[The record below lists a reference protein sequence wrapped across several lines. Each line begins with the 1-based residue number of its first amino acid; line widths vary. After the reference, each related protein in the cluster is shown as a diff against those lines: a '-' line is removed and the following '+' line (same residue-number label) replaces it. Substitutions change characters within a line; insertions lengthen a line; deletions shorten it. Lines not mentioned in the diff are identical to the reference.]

1 MQIQLIGLNHK
12 TAPIKLREKLVFAND
27 MLTQALL
34 ELKEKMSSDILI
46 LSTCNRTEIYQSAS
60 DSKTLIT
67 WLAKFHNI
75 KEMNLKPHLYT
86 FKNEAAFSHAC
97 RVAAGLDSMILGETQ
112 ILGQMKQAL
121 KQSEFVGGQGKNIAI
136 FFQKVFETAKLVRTK
151 TGIGASSTTVA
162 STILKVADK
171 IYGKSNN
178 VNILFVGAGEMT
190 ELCCKYFSANNKKKL
205 TIANRSIKNGMA
217 LAKKVGGHPMLIGD
231 IHHTM
236 HSFDIVI
243 SSTSSQLPIIGLGMI
258 EKAIRLRK
266 HKPMLLIDLAIP
278 RDIEPEVA
286 ELDDIFL
293 YTFDDLAKITE
304 KNIKNREKETAKAEL
319 LIQQQ
324 CEEFMSHLQQKTIA
338 PYIKNLNNK
347 FEQTRISEVKKME
360 KDLKKGVPVE
370 QVLDKLSKNL
380 TKKFLHSPTKAFN
393 DNAKHKNL
401 DGIEFLKKL
410 FNLKD

>member
-75 KEMNLKPHLYT
+75 QEMNLKPQLYT

-217 LAKKVGGHPMLIGD
+217 LAKKVDGHPILIGD

-304 KNIKNREKETAKAEL
+304 KNLKNREKETAKAEL

-324 CEEFMSHLQQKTIA
+324 CEEFMSQLQQKTVA

-380 TKKFLHSPTKAFN
+380 TKKFLHSPTKALN

>member
-75 KEMNLKPHLYT
+75 KEMDLKPHLYT

-217 LAKKVGGHPMLIGD
+217 LAKKVGGHPILIGD

-324 CEEFMSHLQQKTIA
+324 CEEFMSHLQQKTVA

-380 TKKFLHSPTKAFN
+380 TKKFLHSPTKALN

>member
-46 LSTCNRTEIYQSAS
+46 LSTCNRTEIYQSTS

-151 TGIGASSTTVA
+151 TGIGASSTTVV

-217 LAKKVGGHPMLIGD
+217 LAKKVGGHPILIGD

-258 EKAIRLRK
+258 EKAIKLRK

-304 KNIKNREKETAKAEL
+304 KNLKDREKETAKAEL

-324 CEEFMSHLQQKTIA
+324 CEEFKSHLQQKTVA

-347 FEQTRISEVKKME
+347 FEQTRIGEVKKME

-380 TKKFLHSPTKAFN
+380 TKKFLHSPTKALN

-401 DGIEFLKKL
+401 DGIEFLKKI

>member
-46 LSTCNRTEIYQSAS
+46 LSTCNRTEIYQRAS
-60 DSKTLIT
+60 DSKTLIS

-217 LAKKVGGHPMLIGD
+217 LAKKVGGHPILIGD

-324 CEEFMSHLQQKTIA
+324 CEEFMSHLQQKTVA

-380 TKKFLHSPTKAFN
+380 TKKFLHSPTKALN

>member
-217 LAKKVGGHPMLIGD
+217 LAKKVGGHPILIGD

-304 KNIKNREKETAKAEL
+304 KNLKNREKETAKAEL
-319 LIQQQ
+319 LDSTT
-324 CEEFMSHLQQKTIA
+324 M
-338 PYIKNLNNK
+338 
-347 FEQTRISEVKKME
+347 
-360 KDLKKGVPVE
+360 
-370 QVLDKLSKNL
+370 
-380 TKKFLHSPTKAFN
+380 
-393 DNAKHKNL
+393 
-401 DGIEFLKKL
+401 
-410 FNLKD
+410 

>member
-324 CEEFMSHLQQKTIA
+324 CEEFMYHLQQKTVV

-380 TKKFLHSPTKAFN
+380 TKKFLHSPTKALN

-401 DGIEFLKKL
+401 DGIEFLKKI

>member
-60 DSKTLIT
+60 DSKTLIS

-217 LAKKVGGHPMLIGD
+217 LAKKVDGHPILIGD

-324 CEEFMSHLQQKTIA
+324 CEEFMSHLQQKTVV

-360 KDLKKGVPVE
+360 KDLKKGVPIE

-380 TKKFLHSPTKAFN
+380 TKKFLHSPTKALN

>member
-217 LAKKVGGHPMLIGD
+217 LAKKVGGHPILIGD

-278 RDIEPEVA
+278 RDIESEVA

>member
-75 KEMNLKPHLYT
+75 KEVNLKPYLYT

-217 LAKKVGGHPMLIGD
+217 LAKKVGGYPILIGD

-324 CEEFMSHLQQKTIA
+324 CEEFMSHLQQKTVA

-380 TKKFLHSPTKAFN
+380 TKKFLHSPTKALN

>member
-60 DSKTLIT
+60 DSKTLIS

-217 LAKKVGGHPMLIGD
+217 LAKKVGGHPILIGD

-324 CEEFMSHLQQKTIA
+324 CEEFKSHLQQKTVA

-380 TKKFLHSPTKAFN
+380 TKKFLHSPTKALN

>member
-190 ELCCKYFSANNKKKL
+190 ELCCKYFSTNNKKKL

-324 CEEFMSHLQQKTIA
+324 CEEFMSHLQQKTVA

-380 TKKFLHSPTKAFN
+380 TKKFLHSPTKALN

>member
-217 LAKKVGGHPMLIGD
+217 LAKKVGGHPILIGD

-324 CEEFMSHLQQKTIA
+324 CEEFMSHLQQKTVA

-380 TKKFLHSPTKAFN
+380 TKKFLHSPTKALN

>member
-258 EKAIRLRK
+258 EKAIKLRK

-324 CEEFMSHLQQKTIA
+324 CEEFMSHLQQKTVA

-380 TKKFLHSPTKAFN
+380 TKKFLHSPTKALN

>member
-1 MQIQLIGLNHK
+1 
-12 TAPIKLREKLVFAND
+12 
-27 MLTQALL
+27 
-34 ELKEKMSSDILI
+34 
-46 LSTCNRTEIYQSAS
+46 
-60 DSKTLIT
+60 
-67 WLAKFHNI
+67 
-75 KEMNLKPHLYT
+75 
-86 FKNEAAFSHAC
+86 
-97 RVAAGLDSMILGETQ
+97 
-112 ILGQMKQAL
+112 
-121 KQSEFVGGQGKNIAI
+121 
-136 FFQKVFETAKLVRTK
+136 
-151 TGIGASSTTVA
+151 
-162 STILKVADK
+162 
-171 IYGKSNN
+171 
-178 VNILFVGAGEMT
+178 
-190 ELCCKYFSANNKKKL
+190 
-205 TIANRSIKNGMA
+205 
-217 LAKKVGGHPMLIGD
+217 
-231 IHHTM
+231 M

-286 ELDDIFL
+286 ALDDIFL

-304 KNIKNREKETAKAEL
+304 KNLKNREKETAKAEL
-319 LIQQQ
+319 LIQKQ
-324 CEEFMSHLQQKTIA
+324 CEEFKSHLQQKTVA

-380 TKKFLHSPTKAFN
+380 TKKFLHSPTKALN

>member
-121 KQSEFVGGQGKNIAI
+121 KQSEFVGGQGKNITI
-136 FFQKVFETAKLVRTK
+136 FFQKVFEAAKLVRTK

-217 LAKKVGGHPMLIGD
+217 LAKKVGGHPILIGD

>member
-12 TAPIKLREKLVFAND
+12 TAPLKLREKLVFAND

-46 LSTCNRTEIYQSAS
+46 LSTCNRTEIYQNAS
-60 DSKTLIT
+60 DSNTLIT

-75 KEMNLKPHLYT
+75 KEVNLKPHLYT

-121 KQSEFVGGQGKNIAI
+121 KQSEFVGGQGKNITI
-136 FFQKVFETAKLVRTK
+136 FFQKVFEAAKLVRTK

-324 CEEFMSHLQQKTIA
+324 CEEFMSQLQQKTVA

-380 TKKFLHSPTKAFN
+380 TKKFLHSPTKALN

>member
-217 LAKKVGGHPMLIGD
+217 LAKKVGGHPILIGD

-258 EKAIRLRK
+258 EKAIKLRK

-304 KNIKNREKETAKAEL
+304 KNLKNREKETAKAEL
-319 LIQQQ
+319 LIQKQ
-324 CEEFMSHLQQKTIA
+324 CEEFKSHLQQKTVA

-380 TKKFLHSPTKAFN
+380 TKKFLHSPTKALN

-401 DGIEFLKKL
+401 DGIEFLKKI

>member
-12 TAPIKLREKLVFAND
+12 TAPIKLREKLVFTND
-27 MLTQALL
+27 ILTQALL

-60 DSKTLIT
+60 DSKTLIS

-190 ELCCKYFSANNKKKL
+190 ELCCKYFSANNKKQL

-217 LAKKVGGHPMLIGD
+217 LAKKVGGHPILIGD

-324 CEEFMSHLQQKTIA
+324 CEEFMSHLQQKTVA

-380 TKKFLHSPTKAFN
+380 TKKFLHSPTKALN

>member
-60 DSKTLIT
+60 DSKTLIS

-217 LAKKVGGHPMLIGD
+217 LAKKVGGHPILIGD

-319 LIQQQ
+319 LIQQH
-324 CEEFMSHLQQKTIA
+324 CEEFMSHLQQKTVA
-338 PYIKNLNNK
+338 PYITNLNNK

-380 TKKFLHSPTKAFN
+380 TKKFLHSPTKALN

>member
-217 LAKKVGGHPMLIGD
+217 LAKKVGGHPILIGD

-324 CEEFMSHLQQKTIA
+324 CEEFMSHLQQKTVA

-380 TKKFLHSPTKAFN
+380 TKKFLHSPTKALN

-401 DGIEFLKKL
+401 DGIEFLKKI

>member
-217 LAKKVGGHPMLIGD
+217 LAKKVGGHPILIGD

-324 CEEFMSHLQQKTIA
+324 CEEFMSHLQQKTVA

-347 FEQTRISEVKKME
+347 FERTRISEVKKME

-380 TKKFLHSPTKAFN
+380 TKKFLHSPTKALN

>member
-121 KQSEFVGGQGKNIAI
+121 KQSEFVGGQGKNITI
-136 FFQKVFETAKLVRTK
+136 FFQKVFEAAKLVRTK

-190 ELCCKYFSANNKKKL
+190 ELCCKYFSTNNKKKL

-217 LAKKVGGHPMLIGD
+217 LAKKVGGHPILIGD

-324 CEEFMSHLQQKTIA
+324 CEEFMSHLQQKTVA

-380 TKKFLHSPTKAFN
+380 TKKFLHSPTKALK

>member
-217 LAKKVGGHPMLIGD
+217 LAKKVGGHPILIGD

-258 EKAIRLRK
+258 EKAIKLRK

-304 KNIKNREKETAKAEL
+304 KNLKNREKETAKAEL

-324 CEEFMSHLQQKTIA
+324 CEEFMSHLQQKTVA

-380 TKKFLHSPTKAFN
+380 TKKFLHSPTKALN

>member
-60 DSKTLIT
+60 DSKTLIS

-217 LAKKVGGHPMLIGD
+217 LAKKVGGHPILIGD

-324 CEEFMSHLQQKTIA
+324 CEEFMSHLQQKTVV

-380 TKKFLHSPTKAFN
+380 TKKFLHSPTKALN

-401 DGIEFLKKL
+401 DGIEFLKKI

>member
-121 KQSEFVGGQGKNIAI
+121 KQSEFVGGQGKNITI
-136 FFQKVFETAKLVRTK
+136 FFQKVFEAAKLVRTK

-190 ELCCKYFSANNKKKL
+190 ELCCKYFSTNNKKKL

-324 CEEFMSHLQQKTIA
+324 CEEFMSHLQQKTVA

>member
-60 DSKTLIT
+60 DSKTLIS

-217 LAKKVGGHPMLIGD
+217 LAKKVGGHPILIGD

-304 KNIKNREKETAKAEL
+304 KNLKNREKETAKAEL
-319 LIQQQ
+319 LIQKQ
-324 CEEFMSHLQQKTIA
+324 CEEFKSHLQQKTVA

-380 TKKFLHSPTKAFN
+380 TKKFLHSPTKALN

>member
-121 KQSEFVGGQGKNIAI
+121 KQSEFVGGQGKNITI
-136 FFQKVFETAKLVRTK
+136 FFQKVFEAAKLVRTK

-190 ELCCKYFSANNKKKL
+190 ELCCKYFSTNNKKKL

-278 RDIEPEVA
+278 RDIESEVA

>member
-12 TAPIKLREKLVFAND
+12 TAPIKLREKLVFANAI
-27 MLTQALL
+27 LTQALL

-60 DSKTLIT
+60 DSKILIT

-217 LAKKVGGHPMLIGD
+217 LAKKVGGHPILIGD

-258 EKAIRLRK
+258 EKAIKLRK

-304 KNIKNREKETAKAEL
+304 KNLKNREKETAKAEL
-319 LIQQQ
+319 LIQKQ
-324 CEEFMSHLQQKTIA
+324 CEEFKSHLQQKTVA

-380 TKKFLHSPTKAFN
+380 TKKFLHSPTKALN

-401 DGIEFLKKL
+401 DGIEFLKKI

>member
-217 LAKKVGGHPMLIGD
+217 LAKKVGGHPILIGD

-278 RDIEPEVA
+278 RDIESEVA

-380 TKKFLHSPTKAFN
+380 TKKFLHSPTKALN

>member
-46 LSTCNRTEIYQSAS
+46 LSTCNRTEIYQSTS

-217 LAKKVGGHPMLIGD
+217 LAKKVGGHPILIGD

-258 EKAIRLRK
+258 EKAIKLRK

-304 KNIKNREKETAKAEL
+304 KNLKDREKETAKAEL

-324 CEEFMSHLQQKTIA
+324 CEEFKSHLQQKTVA

-347 FEQTRISEVKKME
+347 FEQTRIGEVKKME

-380 TKKFLHSPTKAFN
+380 TKKFLHSPTKALN

-401 DGIEFLKKL
+401 DGIEFLKKI

>member
-151 TGIGASSTTVA
+151 TGIGTSSTTVA

-217 LAKKVGGHPMLIGD
+217 LAKKVGGHPILIGD

-236 HSFDIVI
+236 YSFDIVI

-324 CEEFMSHLQQKTIA
+324 CEEFMSHLQQKTVA

-380 TKKFLHSPTKAFN
+380 TKKFLHSPTKALN

>member
-217 LAKKVGGHPMLIGD
+217 LAKKVGGHPILIGD

-304 KNIKNREKETAKAEL
+304 KNLKNREKETAKAEL
-319 LIQQQ
+319 LIQKQ
-324 CEEFMSHLQQKTIA
+324 CEEFKSHLQQKTVA

-380 TKKFLHSPTKAFN
+380 TKKFLHSPTKALN

>member
-121 KQSEFVGGQGKNIAI
+121 KQSEFVGGQGKNITI

-217 LAKKVGGHPMLIGD
+217 LAKKVGGHPILIGD

-324 CEEFMSHLQQKTIA
+324 CEEFMSHLQQKTVA

-380 TKKFLHSPTKAFN
+380 TKKFLHSPTKALN

>member
-190 ELCCKYFSANNKKKL
+190 ELCCKYFSTNNKKKL

>member
-12 TAPIKLREKLVFAND
+12 TAPLKLREKLVFAND

-60 DSKTLIT
+60 DSKKLIT

-75 KEMNLKPHLYT
+75 KEVNLKPHLYT

-190 ELCCKYFSANNKKKL
+190 ELCCKYFSANNKKQL

-217 LAKKVGGHPMLIGD
+217 LAKKVGGHPILIGD

-324 CEEFMSHLQQKTIA
+324 CEEFMSHLQQKTVA

-380 TKKFLHSPTKAFN
+380 TKKFLHSPTKALN

-401 DGIEFLKKL
+401 DGIEFLKKI

>member
-217 LAKKVGGHPMLIGD
+217 LAKKVGGHPILIGD

-324 CEEFMSHLQQKTIA
+324 CEEFMSHLQQKTVA

-380 TKKFLHSPTKAFN
+380 TKKFLHSPTKALK

>member
-217 LAKKVGGHPMLIGD
+217 LAKKVGGHPILIGD

-324 CEEFMSHLQQKTIA
+324 CEEFMSHLQQKTVA

>member
-60 DSKTLIT
+60 DSKTLIS

-190 ELCCKYFSANNKKKL
+190 ELCCKYFSANNKKQL

-217 LAKKVGGHPMLIGD
+217 LAKKVGGHPILIGD

-304 KNIKNREKETAKAEL
+304 KNLKNREKETAKAEL
-319 LIQQQ
+319 LIQKQ
-324 CEEFMSHLQQKTIA
+324 CEEFKSHLQQKTVA

-380 TKKFLHSPTKAFN
+380 TKKFLHSPTKALN

-401 DGIEFLKKL
+401 DGIEFLKKI

>member
-190 ELCCKYFSANNKKKL
+190 ELCCKYFSTNNKKKL

-217 LAKKVGGHPMLIGD
+217 LAKKVGGHPILIGD

-324 CEEFMSHLQQKTIA
+324 CEEFMSHLQQKTVA

-380 TKKFLHSPTKAFN
+380 TKKFLHSPTKALN

>member
-27 MLTQALL
+27 ILTQALL

-190 ELCCKYFSANNKKKL
+190 ELCCKYFSANNKKQL

-217 LAKKVGGHPMLIGD
+217 LAKKVGGHPILIGD

-324 CEEFMSHLQQKTIA
+324 CEEFMSHLQQKTVA

-380 TKKFLHSPTKAFN
+380 TKKFLHSPTKALN

-401 DGIEFLKKL
+401 DGIEFLKKI